1 VCVCVEGRKENIC
14 GEVQNYVRG
23 LLKGPSTFSKGGGG
37 RERGRKGRRAAMCF
51 TLTDDMEEERRLV
64 AAASLGFLWEWV
76 GVAASGAA
84 TAVAVVV
91 SL

>member
-1 VCVCVEGRKENIC
+1 
-14 GEVQNYVRG
+14 
-23 LLKGPSTFSKGGGG
+23 
-37 RERGRKGRRAAMCF
+37 MCF

>member
-1 VCVCVEGRKENIC
+1 
-14 GEVQNYVRG
+14 
-23 LLKGPSTFSKGGGG
+23 
-37 RERGRKGRRAAMCF
+37 MCF

-64 AAASLGFLWEWV
+64 AAASLGFLWGWV
-76 GVAASGAA
+76 GVAPSGAA